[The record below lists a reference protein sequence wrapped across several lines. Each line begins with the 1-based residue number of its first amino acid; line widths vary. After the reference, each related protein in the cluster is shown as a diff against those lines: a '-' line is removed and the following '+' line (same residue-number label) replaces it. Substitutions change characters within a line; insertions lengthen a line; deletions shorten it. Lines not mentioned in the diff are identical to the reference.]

1 MSSFAKWS
9 RRSKSG
15 KDDHMNRK
23 LNAAITAG
31 LSLSMVLSSTPVAA
45 IAAETAQNTSGE
57 AAAAATGVKLVSFF
71 ANGGT
76 FADGS
81 SISMN
86 NPTNEN
92 GEINP
97 PKESPVRD

>member
-1 MSSFAKWS
+1 MSSSAKWS

-45 IAAETAQNTSGE
+45 IAAETTQNTSE
-57 AAAAATGVKLVSFF
+57 
-71 ANGGT
+71 GGYCC
-76 FADGS
+76 S
-81 SISMN
+81 LYWC
-86 NPTNEN
+86 
-92 GEINP
+92 
-97 PKESPVRD
+97 